1 MSCSLFVAEVRG
13 SRRCSVC
20 RCDISAHEPAAIYVQ
35 PERIFS
41 NIPPI
46 ATSSSGTNNNNSI
59 NNFSRRMSNTPRS
72 HTTTIINNNSNS
84 SVLPMSEH
92 SAFSPYARPASL
104 TSTLDPKQFHQTPHV
119 VLRPEPRL
127 ALPPLLQRQEG
138 SDSNISKK
146 IRSKRRERPRSVG
159 LLDLGVASLTYN
171 DSEGHDNEDKS
182 STGCSPRIPE
192 EQRLHDFKRILQRFQ
207 SADRGSSSSTS
218 SHHHNH
224 SHLMSPPIATWS
236 ATPIKMGGSQESWS
250 TPPHHHRSSLNSNYR
265 DSPVNSRNT
274 SARSRLS
281 VSSAQSPHCFL
292 PTTRDSSPRS
302 IPSPS
307 LVPMRPDSS
316 PDITLNELHHSPFSH
331 TGSTP
336 EPTEIISK
344 PNSKVPSRRA
354 SYTTGYPNHENF
366 APIRWVKE
374 TDIDDPHSIPTMSPI
389 GSSGSSEANVGV
401 LAMRSAPMS
410 KMPSVEKLDN
420 RNNSIRGY
428 NNRSCRRTVLSGLDR
443 NANHSPNGI
452 YVRRSRSKDDR
463 PSLSYMS
470 FNGMDQQNVSPPRTA
485 PIPIFMSQES
495 VSMQSP
501 MNSPVNHSM
510 TLVNNSRNERTQST
524 HNLSGEEL
532 YKRFQQIS
540 LSHVQTLNI
549 VADKLAEEARRGD
562 EPVSRN
568 RLTQLD
574 FTSFIITSP
583 HPILTKGKSL
593 FYNAVLPR
601 QNLPDYPVTLMI
613 APCSQYAPLMRK
625 TESNHFGLP
634 GFLEIEDHDG
644 AIRQFLYDT
653 GTQNL
658 DGRNTKVIAM
668 PRLNLCSFHSL
679 AAHQLNQRMDQTNHE
694 ELVSFIL
701 LQVLQALKM
710 LQGEG
715 VESLSTNFKEFLLA
729 YRYPNVNSS
738 YNEFPRLLFL
748 PETLGAEIESGGDEL
763 VGLCRYA
770 LRALCT
776 LLHHKMDGKAPA
788 IKLRSRFSRALSA
801 CAVLLQE
808 DKSNSLTKAKNVM
821 ELALW
826 SGGEHFK
833 NEQDARIWIDTAR
846 ADCVDTLLRQMIR
859 EPNRQLGARERFRVE
874 FLLSSTPR
882 SIMESQKAT
891 MAANVN

>member
-1 MSCSLFVAEVRG
+1 M
-13 SRRCSVC
+13 
-20 RCDISAHEPAAIYVQ
+20 
-35 PERIFS
+35 
-41 NIPPI
+41 
-46 ATSSSGTNNNNSI
+46 
-59 NNFSRRMSNTPRS
+59 
-72 HTTTIINNNSNS
+72 
-84 SVLPMSEH
+84 
-92 SAFSPYARPASL
+92 
-104 TSTLDPKQFHQTPHV
+104 V
-119 VLRPEPRL
+119 VFRW
-127 ALPPLLQRQEG
+127 
-138 SDSNISKK
+138 
-146 IRSKRRERPRSVG
+146 
-159 LLDLGVASLTYN
+159 T
-171 DSEGHDNEDKS
+171 
-182 STGCSPRIPE
+182 
-192 EQRLHDFKRILQRFQ
+192 
-207 SADRGSSSSTS
+207 
-218 SHHHNH
+218 
-224 SHLMSPPIATWS
+224 

-250 TPPHHHRSSLNSNYR
+250 TPPHHRSSLNSNYR
-265 DSPVNSRNT
+265 DSPANSRNT

-281 VSSAQSPHCFL
+281 VSSAQSPHCYL

-316 PDITLNELHHSPFSH
+316 PDITINELHHSPFSH

-344 PNSKVPSRRA
+344 PSSKVPSRRA
-354 SYTTGYPNHENF
+354 SYTTGSVKKEKRNSLRAGFEPTRAMPIGFQVQLLNHSDITARFPSAINDSYIGQQTNKEFTGYPNHDF

-374 TDIDDPHSIPTMSPI
+374 TDVDDPLSIPTMSPI

-485 PIPIFMSQES
+485 SIPIFMSQES

-510 TLVNNSRNERTQST
+510 NHVNSKTQST

-601 QNLPDYPVTLMI
+601 QSLPDYPVTLMI

-679 AAHQLNQRMDQTNHE
+679 AAHQLNQRMDRTNHE

-833 NEQDARIWIDTAR
+833 NEQDARVWIDTAR

-859 EPNRQLGARERFRVE
+859 EPNRPLGARERFRVE

>member
-1 MSCSLFVAEVRG
+1 
-13 SRRCSVC
+13 
-20 RCDISAHEPAAIYVQ
+20 
-35 PERIFS
+35 
-41 NIPPI
+41 
-46 ATSSSGTNNNNSI
+46 
-59 NNFSRRMSNTPRS
+59 MSNTPRS
-72 HTTTIINNNSNS
+72 ATTTIINNNSNNS
-84 SVLPMSEH
+84 GLPMSEH
-92 SAFSPYARPASL
+92 SAFSPYARPSSL
-104 TSTLDPKQFHQTPHV
+104 TSQDSKQYHQTPHV

-159 LLDLGVASLTYN
+159 LLDLGVASLTYLEPESN
-171 DSEGHDNEDKS
+171 DHDDKS
-182 STGCSPRIPE
+182 STGCSPRIPD
-192 EQRLHDFKRILQRFQ
+192 QHRQHDFKKILQRFQ

-236 ATPIKMGGSQESWS
+236 ATPIKMVGSQDSWG
-250 TPPHHHRSSLNSNYR
+250 TPPHYRSSLNSNYR
-265 DSPVNSRNT
+265 DSPANSRNT

-316 PDITLNELHHSPFSH
+316 SDITINELHHSPLSH

-344 PNSKVPSRRA
+344 PTSKVPSRRA
-354 SYTTGYPNHENF
+354 SYSTGYPNHETF

-374 TDIDDPHSIPTMSPI
+374 TDVDDPLSIPTMSPI
-389 GSSGSSEANVGV
+389 GSSGSSEANIG
-401 LAMRSAPMS
+401 MISSRSAPMS

-420 RNNSIRGY
+420 RHSSIRGY

-485 PIPIFMSQES
+485 SIPIFMSQES

-510 TLVNNSRNERTQST
+510 SHVARNDRSQSN

-549 VADKLAEEARRGD
+549 VADKLSEDARRGD

-568 RLTQLD
+568 RLSQLD
-574 FTSFIITSP
+574 FASFIITSP

-601 QNLPDYPVTLMI
+601 QSLPDYPVTLMI

-679 AAHQLNQRMDQTNHE
+679 AAHQLNQRMDRTNHE

-776 LLHHKMDGKAPA
+776 LLHHKMDGKAPP
-788 IKLRSRFSRALSA
+788 IQLRSRFSRALSA

-833 NEQDARIWIDTAR
+833 NEQDVKIWIDTAR

-874 FLLSSTPR
+874 FLLSATPR

>member
-1 MSCSLFVAEVRG
+1 M
-13 SRRCSVC
+13 
-20 RCDISAHEPAAIYVQ
+20 
-35 PERIFS
+35 
-41 NIPPI
+41 
-46 ATSSSGTNNNNSI
+46 
-59 NNFSRRMSNTPRS
+59 
-72 HTTTIINNNSNS
+72 
-84 SVLPMSEH
+84 
-92 SAFSPYARPASL
+92 
-104 TSTLDPKQFHQTPHV
+104 V
-119 VLRPEPRL
+119 VFR
-127 ALPPLLQRQEG
+127 
-138 SDSNISKK
+138 
-146 IRSKRRERPRSVG
+146 
-159 LLDLGVASLTYN
+159 
-171 DSEGHDNEDKS
+171 
-182 STGCSPRIPE
+182 
-192 EQRLHDFKRILQRFQ
+192 
-207 SADRGSSSSTS
+207 
-218 SHHHNH
+218 
-224 SHLMSPPIATWS
+224 WS

-302 IPSPS
+302 VSSILKVAFQISNSNHVFFQIPSPS

-354 SYTTGYPNHENF
+354 SYTTGEHQILEKSSLRAGFEPTRAMPIGFQVQLLNHSDIAARYPNHENF

-420 RNNSIRGY
+420 RNVSSRKKNSIRGY

-613 APCSQYAPLMRK
+613 FFQIAPCSQYAPLMRK

-748 PETLGAEIESGGDEL
+748 PVSRFSIFVVPMIVFQETLGAEIESGGDEL

-846 ADCVDTLLRQMIR
+846 ADCVDTLVSFPPLLETSRIPYFQLRQMIR

>member
-13 SRRCSVC
+13 SRKCSVC

-41 NIPPI
+41 NLPPI
-46 ATSSSGTNNNNSI
+46 ATSSSGSNNNNSTS
-59 NNFSRRMSNTPRS
+59 FSRRMSNTPRS
-72 HTTTIINNNSNS
+72 ATTTIINNNSNGS
-84 SVLPMSEH
+84 GLPMSEH
-92 SAFSPYARPASL
+92 SAFSPYARPSSL
-104 TSTLDPKQFHQTPHV
+104 TSSSQDSKQYHQTPHV

-159 LLDLGVASLTYN
+159 LLDLGVASLTYH
-171 DSEGHDNEDKS
+171 EPEEHDNEDKS
-182 STGCSPRIPE
+182 SNGCSPRIPE

-250 TPPHHHRSSLNSNYR
+250 TPPHHRSSLNSNYR
-265 DSPVNSRNT
+265 DSPANSRNT

-316 PDITLNELHHSPFSH
+316 PDITINELHHSPFSH

-354 SYTTGYPNHENF
+354 SYTTGYPNHDTF

-374 TDIDDPHSIPTMSPI
+374 TDVDDPLSIPTMSPI

-401 LAMRSAPMS
+401 MAMRSAPMS

-485 PIPIFMSQES
+485 SIPIFMSQES

-510 TLVNNSRNERTQST
+510 THVSRNERSQST

-568 RLTQLD
+568 RLSQLD

-601 QNLPDYPVTLMI
+601 QNLPDYSVTLMI

-679 AAHQLNQRMDQTNHE
+679 AAHQLNQRMDRTNHE

-748 PETLGAEIESGGDEL
+748 PETLGAEIEIGGDEL

-833 NEQDARIWIDTAR
+833 SEQDARVWIDTAR

-859 EPNRQLGARERFRVE
+859 EPNRPLGARERFRVE